1 MIRDHALQ
9 VSGLLSRTMNG
20 PSVMPP
26 QPDGIW
32 AGGFG
37 GGKWV
42 TPKGENRYRRG
53 LYTLWRRTV
62 PYPSFITFDSPSRE
76 VCVPQR
82 ITTNTPLH
90 ALTTLNDPVY
100 YEASQALAKRMLEQA
115 KDLPK
120 QLSHGY
126 TLATQETPSP
136 ETINQLTALHQ
147 QLLTESKDA
156 NTTMALVANTIL
168 NLDAALTK

>member
-1 MIRDHALQ
+1 M
-9 VSGLLSRTMNG
+9 
-20 PSVMPP
+20 
-26 QPDGIW
+26 
-32 AGGFG
+32 
-37 GGKWV
+37 
-42 TPKGENRYRRG
+42 
-53 LYTLWRRTV
+53 
-62 PYPSFITFDSPSRE
+62 
-76 VCVPQR
+76 PQR